1 MMNILFV
8 EDDAMNRRVVRD
20 MLTVAGATMDEAAD
34 AETGLRMIDQGRY
47 DLILM
52 DLRMPGMD
60 GLTAIRHLRARG
72 DAKASVPV
80 IVVTAD
86 TALDICRNCID
97 QGADE
102 VILKPVAMNK
112 LFDAIGRLMARDDD
126 DMILEVELRDGSV
139 LQFMNV
145 PVLHH
150 RGLLNASSV
159 GQYYR
164 TCIDGQFPCRR
175 VR

>member
-1 MMNILFV
+1 MNILFV

-20 MLTVAGATMDEAAD
+20 MLTVAGATMDEAPD
-34 AETGLRMIDQGRY
+34 AESGLRMIEESDY
-47 DLILM
+47 DIVLM

-60 GLTAIRHLRARG
+60 GLTAIRHIRARG

-86 TALDICRNCID
+86 TALDICRDCID

-112 LFDAIGRLMARDDD
+112 LFDAIGRLIARGNSR
-126 DMILEVELRDGSV
+126 M
-139 LQFMNV
+139 M
-145 PVLHH
+145 
-150 RGLLNASSV
+150 LN
-159 GQYYR
+159 
-164 TCIDGQFPCRR
+164 
-175 VR
+175 